1 MLSSEI
7 REDGKYKTGMM
18 VYAWY
23 IWDRAYKGSATIDW
37 IDNNNDVLKK

>member
-1 MLSSEI
+1 MLSNEI
-7 REDGKYKTGMM
+7 REDGKYNTGMM

-23 IWDRAYKGSATIDW
+23 IWDKEHKGSATIDW